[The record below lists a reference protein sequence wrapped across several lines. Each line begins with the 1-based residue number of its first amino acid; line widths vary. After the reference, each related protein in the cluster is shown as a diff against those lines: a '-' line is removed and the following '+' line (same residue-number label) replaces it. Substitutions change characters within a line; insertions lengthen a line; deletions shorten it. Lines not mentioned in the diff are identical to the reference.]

1 MVMRRVLTLALAT
14 TAVLI
19 ATPASASLVYDAT
32 ATLTAQGF
40 GSAPRDLS
48 IQGHGNATIEGGC
61 VGVTST
67 GAINVGGTGSCM
79 GTDAA
84 IDPNGYINT
93 LHDETPPPTDNQK
106 FGIPTV
112 SQLGW
117 TSAADIGIL
126 FNVTDPGAGESVTL
140 NDITLKF
147 YDANGGLL
155 GSIDGGSK
163 FFSSTDIGNGSAGF
177 IFTVQGQNEIDYVNN
192 ILATGGSTIYTAL
205 EGTVTGVAGGPET
218 FAIINLN
225 RPTAVPEAATWAMM
239 LLGFGGIGMAM
250 RRSRK
255 GASLLQ
261 IA

>member
-1 MVMRRVLTLALAT
+1 MRRVLTLALAT

-19 ATPASASLVYDAT
+19 ATPASASLVYDAN

-48 IQGHGNATIEGGC
+48 IQGHGNATTESGC
-61 VGVTST
+61 VGVT
-67 GAINVGGTGSCM
+67 GAGVINVGTGGCM

-84 IDPNGYINT
+84 IDPNGTINAGGN
-93 LHDETPPPTDNQK
+93 ETPPPTDNQK

-140 NDITLKF
+140 TDITLKF
-147 YDANGGLL
+147 YDANGSLL
-155 GSIDGGSK
+155 GSIDGGPQ
-163 FFSSTDIGNGSAGF
+163 FFSATDIGNGSAGF

-205 EGTVTGVAGGPET
+205 EGTVDGVAGGPET

-225 RPTAVPEAATWAMM
+225 RPTSVPEAATWAMM

-255 GASLLQ
+255 GSSLLQ